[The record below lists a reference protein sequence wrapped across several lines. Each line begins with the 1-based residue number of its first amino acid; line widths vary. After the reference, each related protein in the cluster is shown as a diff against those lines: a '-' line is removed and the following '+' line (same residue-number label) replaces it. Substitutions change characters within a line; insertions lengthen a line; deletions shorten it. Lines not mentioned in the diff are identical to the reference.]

1 MFINLNPTNKI
12 LSWKNGDILNTKV
25 LYLTTQ
31 KFHKNN
37 FTGKIEVIFNFF
49 TVLYMPH
56 KWFFSSINTLFSK
69 TVFLNNCTRLH
80 TPLHKY
86 LLENVTDNCTV
97 RNGRTPVKE
106 YTLRPTS
113 WNIYL
118 AIMKWNPSEHSSCAS
133 FTRNTDLSVKCQME

>member
-1 MFINLNPTNKI
+1 MP
-12 LSWKNGDILNTKV
+12 WKNGDILNTKV

-37 FTGKIEVIFNFF
+37 FTGQIEVIFKFF
-49 TVLYMPH
+49 LQFCTCPISD
-56 KWFFSSINTLFSK
+56 FSLINTLFSK
-69 TVFLNNCTRLH
+69 TAFLNNCTSLH

-97 RNGRTPVKE
+97 WNRRTPGKE
-106 YTLRPTS
+106 STLWPMS

-118 AIMKWNPSEHSSCAS
+118 AIVKWNPSEHSSCVL
-133 FTRNTDLSVKCQME
+133 FTRNKDLSVKCQI